1 LSRGRARS
9 LNMLAAFLLQADH
22 LSSSRLA
29 SSSLRRSTI
38 SAATAGLSAS
48 LSSDLRHPREN
59 KSEFVVR
66 SFSGNLAWRSRQD
79 SNLQPTGSRN
89 IFTSAAGRPLEGTA
103 SRSSAKARRHR
114 RRTSM
119 SKSAARFR
127 ARERAQADLEAG
139 SLSAALEARGQH
151 GLPRRL
157 TRARRS
163 A

>member
-1 LSRGRARS
+1 
-9 LNMLAAFLLQADH
+9 MLAAFLLQADH

-38 SAATAGLSAS
+38 SKRRRDSPHLRWEYRSAS

-66 SFSGNLAWRSRQD
+66 SFSGNWRGDPGRIRTC
-79 SNLQPTGSRN
+79 NPRGVE
-89 IFTSAAGRPLEGTA
+89 IFTCAAGRPLEGTA
-103 SRSSAKARRHR
+103 SKSSAKARRHR

-119 SKSAARFR
+119 SKSPQGR

-151 GLPRRL
+151 GLPRRA